1 MGCGASAMENMELNT
16 WGHKMIDRYD
26 GIFQEL
32 EQIDAENGLPEKL
45 FLAISMVMPIPNIDL
60 LIQNQEGK
68 ILLSWRDDEYFGK
81 GWHIPG
87 GCIRFKETMLE
98 RVMETAR
105 IELHTEVEINPE
117 PLAIRDVIVGKNEPM
132 PKVRAHHLAVLFE
145 CKLPEGYQIDN
156 QGLSEG
162 DAGYLKW
169 FEKIPDNILK
179 VHDCYKD
186 IFERKTI
193 L

>member
-1 MGCGASAMENMELNT
+1 MIENYDRIFHEL
-16 WGHKMIDRYD
+16 
-26 GIFQEL
+26 Q
-32 EQIDAENGLPEKL
+32 QIDAANGLPEKL
-45 FLAISMVMPIPNIDL
+45 FLAISMLMPVPNIDL
-60 LIQNQEGK
+60 LILNQEGQ

-98 RVMETAR
+98 RAIETAR

-117 PLAIRDVIVGKNEPM
+117 PLAIRDVIVGKNEPT

-145 CKLPEGYQIDN
+145 CKLPEEYQIDN
-156 QGLSEG
+156 RGMAEG

-169 FEKIPDNILK
+169 FGKIPNNILK

-186 IFERKTI
+186 IFEKKAI